1 MPRTQRDTAE
11 WSMLRAHLVT
21 TGENAPTVD
30 QKIQLLES
38 IRAQSAE
45 KSRQTDRF
53 IIEQLS
59 ALRANLAEAVHTQ
72 QALKEIHERLT
83 APPYHP
89 AIFLG
94 FGEVGAA
101 HSAMV
106 MYGNSRRVV
115 TCSDELD
122 PETLAPGEEVLLS
135 NEMNL
140 IVARSPYSVLQCGQ
154 TGFFDRYTPDGRI
167 VLKDRDEEIVVN
179 VGGNLKDQILKAG
192 DQLRWERN
200 AWMALQKI
208 ERARGDSLFIEETP
222 IETFENIGG
231 LDRQIEELQRP
242 IRLHYFNSEIARR
255 YGLRRVGSLL
265 LWGPPGNGKTTMV
278 RALSNWMAKLSKSG
292 RSRFVHIKP
301 LEFGSMW
308 YSESE
313 RNIRNIFRMA
323 REAGNEQPE
332 VPVVMFFDEVDS
344 IGTSRGTTLMR
355 VDDKVLTALMAE
367 LDGLESRGNI
377 LVVAATNRRDILDP
391 ALTRQ
396 GRLGDVQIE
405 IPRPNMKAAC
415 EIFAKHLSPSIPYAA
430 TGRDTAEARQHIIQS
445 AVSRIYSPN
454 GDSELMQIGF
464 RDGKRRIVKAC
475 DLMSGA
481 SIANIARATIE
492 RACVREAEGGEPG
505 LRLEDVLHTL
515 ADEFECLSRSL
526 NPTNCRQH
534 LLDLPQD
541 VDVVRVEPVKKKV
554 PRTHHYINAA

>member
-11 WSMLRAHLVT
+11 WSMLVAHLVM

-30 QKIQLLES
+30 QKIQLLET

-59 ALRANLAEAVHTQ
+59 ALRANLAEAAQTQ
-72 QALKEIHERLT
+72 QALKEIHEKLT

-94 FGEVGAA
+94 FGEVGPAL
-101 HSAMV
+101 SAMV
-106 MYGNSRRVV
+106 MYGNSRRIV

-122 PETLAPGEEVLLS
+122 PETLSPGDEVLLS
-135 NEMNL
+135 NEMNFV
-140 IVARSPYSVLQCGQ
+140 VARSPYTMLQCGQ
-154 TGFFDRYTPDGRI
+154 TGFFDRYTPDGHI
-167 VLKDRDEEIVVN
+167 VLKDRDEEIVVD
-179 VGGNLKDQILKAG
+179 VGGDLKSQILKAG
-192 DQLRWERN
+192 DQILWERN

-222 IETFENIGG
+222 AETFEDIGG

-242 IRLHYFNSEIARR
+242 IRLHYFNSEVARR
-255 YGLRRVGSLL
+255 YGLRRVGSVL

-278 RALSNWMAKLSKSG
+278 RALSNWMAKLAKSG

-301 LEFGSMW
+301 LEFCSMW

-313 RNIRNIFRMA
+313 RNIRNMFRMA
-323 REAGNEQPE
+323 REAGDEQPE

-344 IGTSRGTTLMR
+344 IGTSRGTSLMR

-405 IPRPNMKAAC
+405 IPRPNMKAAR

-430 TGRDTAEARQHIIQS
+430 AGRDTAEARQYIIQS

-481 SIANIARATIE
+481 SIAKIARATIE

-515 ADEFECLSRSL
+515 ADEFEYLSRSL
-526 NPTNCRQH
+526 NPANCRQH

-541 VDVVRVEPVKKKV
+541 VDVVRVEPVRKKV
-554 PRTHHYINAA
+554 VRTHHYINAA